1 LIRNDEVVCK
11 EAKEVNSLF
20 HFESIHFH
28 IHAILFSFLIGVDM
42 WATLHAQ
49 LLALILSF
57 SKIAITCKKKFNT
70 LLKQYKKDKMA
81 SEVSRND
88 CHECKFYDSMDP
100 WWNQIGVVFKHV
112 LVSTND
118 MDLQHEIVEQVENG
132 YLIERE
138 IEAIIP

>member
-1 LIRNDEVVCK
+1 
-11 EAKEVNSLF
+11 
-20 HFESIHFH
+20 
-28 IHAILFSFLIGVDM
+28 
-42 WATLHAQ
+42 
-49 LLALILSF
+49 
-57 SKIAITCKKKFNT
+57 
-70 LLKQYKKDKMA
+70 MA